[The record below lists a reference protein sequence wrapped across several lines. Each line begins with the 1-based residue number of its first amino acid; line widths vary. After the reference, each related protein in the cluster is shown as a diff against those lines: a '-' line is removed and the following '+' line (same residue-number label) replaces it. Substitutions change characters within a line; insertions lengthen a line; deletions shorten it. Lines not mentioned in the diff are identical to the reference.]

1 MSHQPGRGEA
11 HSHLRKPGRSAAAA
25 AGAGV
30 QQRAAGGA
38 SVGAAAKGGGLP
50 APPLTAAS
58 TRPVS
63 PAASTTP
70 LSLPHQGMGTA
81 DAHQHLQSA
90 AAPPPSESK
99 VGASSTGKTR
109 TPVAPAGAGLD
120 HVKQLP
126 TSKPPAPPSS
136 LPVST
141 EAVSFSVASSQVSQA
156 LSQNSFAFQFGSI
169 SPGFGSLGVGKSTAM
184 SYPLRTNSAPPN
196 LDEQKWDQSTN
207 VSPQAPVHAP
217 PPPPPAQAPPQQQLS
232 QAQYT
237 QQHPQT
243 NNFMLQQQLAQMQQH
258 QVLAQQQQQQHHQQ
272 QQQQQ
277 LQQQQQQQQ
286 AMPQQQG
293 MVQQSSSQG
302 IKFPPMMAPP
312 PHAPQILGG
321 PIGSLANS
329 LSAQQMAQLGPQM
342 GTVMGG
348 HIPQGMPGSQYGP
361 PTTNH
366 LIPQRVNR
374 AVKIVD
380 PNTHEELRFDAKGK
394 KSDLGMDNR
403 PSTAGPVSTGVSG
416 RLSSNGPPPQSRP
429 PSVGYGAG
437 PHHQMVQGMPYFPGG
452 PYTGTPN
459 FYQPGPLKTSG
470 PSATGVP
477 TGNPPPGRFSYPPPP
492 PGVSF
497 LPPHVVSVSVPG
509 PVATQPV
516 LSLVIPPESELAFKF
531 GDVEVSGSS
540 PSFPAGEVLSN
551 GLSAPQ
557 NGSNGHATSP
567 TGSRSSETSASGT
580 SIPAP
585 GLGTS
590 FPSRP
595 TVIVVPS
602 KSSAATSSP
611 IAVSPKGVTA
621 AVNLGEKVKPDVAKA
636 VGSRKKKD
644 RQQRQQQ
651 QLLSEGHGEKSSE
664 GVVAPVAQPSGEKAV
679 LAEEGGT
686 SVGDEKGAPMDTNN
700 DLSEV
705 ADLAVSTDLP
715 EAADASP
722 SNVEEIDTPL
732 ASSEEGKH
740 VEAVNFVP
748 MRVSEV
754 EPVEE
759 GQTALANEVVEESE
773 GAVKALGEEVP
784 KAVTDVT
791 ALEIDSALAPSDL
804 SSTDETRSG
813 LSTEGEDLV
822 LESRPAHGS
831 LSLLTER
838 PVEGESLPKLE
849 ESTVIAESTDEPL
862 PETSGDLGHAESNV
876 SNIPLSGTVVDLK
889 MSTSSR
895 GVSSSATEILST
907 IMDGAELHEQATVHS
922 NSNQQEA
929 ENSGDIDNPEEEMSK
944 VPEGFKAASRK
955 KKMKELL
962 ARADAAGTTADL
974 YNAYKAPEEK
984 KLDEAESIGV
994 SGSGPSGSEEIGDTF
1009 LPAEKKPFS
1018 KEVDDWEEAAELP
1031 VPKIPAGATNFTSE
1045 GERKYTRDFLLTYKD
1060 LNQDLPVNFEIR
1072 QDVAEHL
1079 LNPEVGST
1087 PGRILDQQPGSGP
1100 QRLERRGSGLDED
1113 RWKSGSVVSP
1123 ARTPSGDARMDM
1135 AMAMGPFWPGQS
1147 VLPGLISRIP
1157 QGVRPVGGMP
1167 MQLPGMMGP
1176 IPGGP
1181 AGMISPH
1188 NMMGMSPGPTRTNGV
1203 DADRWQRA
1211 PIAAGK
1217 GPGLIPS
1224 PRTSLPAMHKADK
1237 RYEVG
1242 VVSDEEQGKQRQIKS
1257 ILNKLTPQNF
1267 DRLFLKVNEVNID
1280 SAVTLTGVISQ
1291 IFDKALTEPTFCEM
1305 YAKFCAQLATNLPEF
1320 TENDEKITFKRVLL
1334 NKCQE
1339 EFERGEREQEEAE
1352 KVEEEGEVKLTP
1364 QEREE
1369 RRLKAR
1375 RRMLG
1380 NIRFI
1385 GELYKMGM
1393 LTERIMHEC
1402 IKKLLGHPPRQNPDE
1417 EDVEAL
1423 CKLMST
1429 IGRIIDHPKAKEHI
1443 DAYFRR
1449 IESLS
1454 NNQKLSSRLRFML
1467 KDVIDLRRNGWQ
1479 ERRKVEGPKKIEDV
1493 HRDAVQERQQASAN
1507 AGRDR
1512 FSRGLSMGG
1521 GPSRGR
1527 PGPAQ
1532 DFPMRGPQSPMFTPM
1547 PAMRGALQGGG
1558 LRGPPGTGQDIRM
1571 EERSLLMDA
1580 RPVPMP
1586 LSQRANDEG
1595 AITLGPQGGLGR
1607 AMGVRGQPSLN
1618 TVRTFSDVGT
1628 AMGPDMRRASGVTFT
1643 GPDRSPFVARDELPM
1658 RPSSAERP
1666 RSAERPLLDRPFVPD
1681 RPGLGRDL
1689 QNVAD
1694 RLIIDR
1700 PSVAVSSSTLQLQRP
1715 ETILT
1720 PVAASPSTPLQ
1731 LSEDE
1736 LRKKSLSAITEYYNV
1751 RDVKEAALCVK
1762 ELEAPDFHPTLVS
1775 IWVSDSLDKKETERS
1790 LLVSLLC
1797 HLYDFETPL
1806 LTQEEIARGLEGV
1819 LSLLE
1824 DTTVDVPRAPEY
1836 LAEMLAKL
1844 ISAGVLSLSQ
1854 VGKLLEE
1861 GGPEPGSLLEQDV
1874 ALNIF
1879 GAILSTLRK
1888 ERGADYMADA
1898 YRNSGLQVEDF
1909 LLPAD
1914 KSKGG
1919 KLDAFLEKRHLQSL
1933 YPMKRVEKDIR
1944 EALAQNEPV
1953 PDLVKWIEKNVPQ
1966 AILSDTAFLRLLMT
1980 LVLRKCLPVPPS
1992 DYTATDVVTKTY
2004 APLLR
2009 KFASGRARTAEANQI
2024 QYIVAVQ
2031 LFVNELGHPQGL
2043 MSKLFDNFYSEE
2055 VISERAYFR
2064 WQDDVN
2070 DTTPGRDRAI
2080 REVGRWLAWL
2090 ATAPEENG
2098 EEED

>member
-1 MSHQPGRGEA
+1 VLIDGLQEN
-11 HSHLRKPGRSAAAA
+11 
-25 AGAGV
+25 V
-30 QQRAAGGA
+30 EDNGA
-38 SVGAAAKGGGLP
+38 SDLVQKTYPQDILGSGITDLPEELQVKEMPSAMDAVPVETASETGLEIGGL
-50 APPLTAAS
+50 
-58 TRPVS
+58 
-63 PAASTTP
+63 
-70 LSLPHQGMGTA
+70 Q
-81 DAHQHLQSA
+81 
-90 AAPPPSESK
+90 
-99 VGASSTGKTR
+99 
-109 TPVAPAGAGLD
+109 
-120 HVKQLP
+120 
-126 TSKPPAPPSS
+126 
-136 LPVST
+136 
-141 EAVSFSVASSQVSQA
+141 
-156 LSQNSFAFQFGSI
+156 
-169 SPGFGSLGVGKSTAM
+169 
-184 SYPLRTNSAPPN
+184 
-196 LDEQKWDQSTN
+196 
-207 VSPQAPVHAP
+207 
-217 PPPPPAQAPPQQQLS
+217 
-232 QAQYT
+232 
-237 QQHPQT
+237 
-243 NNFMLQQQLAQMQQH
+243 
-258 QVLAQQQQQQHHQQ
+258 
-272 QQQQQ
+272 
-277 LQQQQQQQQ
+277 
-286 AMPQQQG
+286 
-293 MVQQSSSQG
+293 
-302 IKFPPMMAPP
+302 
-312 PHAPQILGG
+312 
-321 PIGSLANS
+321 
-329 LSAQQMAQLGPQM
+329 
-342 GTVMGG
+342 
-348 HIPQGMPGSQYGP
+348 
-361 PTTNH
+361 
-366 LIPQRVNR
+366 
-374 AVKIVD
+374 
-380 PNTHEELRFDAKGK
+380 
-394 KSDLGMDNR
+394 
-403 PSTAGPVSTGVSG
+403 
-416 RLSSNGPPPQSRP
+416 
-429 PSVGYGAG
+429 
-437 PHHQMVQGMPYFPGG
+437 
-452 PYTGTPN
+452 
-459 FYQPGPLKTSG
+459 
-470 PSATGVP
+470 
-477 TGNPPPGRFSYPPPP
+477 
-492 PGVSF
+492 
-497 LPPHVVSVSVPG
+497 
-509 PVATQPV
+509 
-516 LSLVIPPESELAFKF
+516 
-531 GDVEVSGSS
+531 
-540 PSFPAGEVLSN
+540 
-551 GLSAPQ
+551 
-557 NGSNGHATSP
+557 
-567 TGSRSSETSASGT
+567 
-580 SIPAP
+580 
-585 GLGTS
+585 
-590 FPSRP
+590 
-595 TVIVVPS
+595 
-602 KSSAATSSP
+602 
-611 IAVSPKGVTA
+611 
-621 AVNLGEKVKPDVAKA
+621 
-636 VGSRKKKD
+636 
-644 RQQRQQQ
+644 
-651 QLLSEGHGEKSSE
+651 
-664 GVVAPVAQPSGEKAV
+664 V

-686 SVGDEKGAPMDTNN
+686 SVGDEKVAPMDTNN

-705 ADLAVSTDLP
+705 ADLAVSADLS

-732 ASSEEGKH
+732 ASSEEVKH

-791 ALEIDSALAPSDL
+791 ALEIDSALAPSNL
-804 SSTDETRSG
+804 LSTDETRSG

-822 LESRPAHGS
+822 LESLPAHGS
-831 LSLLTER
+831 LSLLIER
-838 PVEGESLPKLE
+838 AVEGESLPKLE
-849 ESTVIAESTDEPL
+849 ESTVVAESTDESL
-862 PETSGDLGHAESNV
+862 PDTSGDLGHAESNV
-876 SNIPLSGTVVDLK
+876 SNISLSGTVVDSK
-889 MSTSSR
+889 MSTLSR
-895 GVSSSATEILST
+895 GVSSSAAEILST
-907 IMDGAELHEQATVHS
+907 IMDGAESHEQATVHS

-984 KLDEAESIGV
+984 KLEEAESIGV

-1009 LPAEKKPFS
+1009 LPAEKPFS

-1031 VPKIPAGATNFTSE
+1031 VPKIPAGATNSTSE

-1060 LNQDLPVNFEIR
+1060 LNQELPVNFEIR

-1079 LNPEVGST
+1079 LNPEVGSS

-1267 DRLFLKVNEVNID
+1267 DRLFLQVNEVNID
-1280 SAVTLTGVISQ
+1280 SAATLTGVISQ

-1369 RRLKAR
+1369 KRLKAR

-1532 DFPMRGPQSPMFTPM
+1532 DFPMRGPQSPMFTSM

-1586 LSQRANDEG
+1586 LSQRVNDEG

-1628 AMGPDMRRASGVTFT
+1628 AMGPDMRRASAVTFT

-1666 RSAERPLLDRPFVPD
+1666 RSAEMPLLDRPFVPD

-1715 ETILT
+1715 KTILT

-1736 LRKKSLSAITEYYNV
+1736 LRKKSLSAITEYY
-1751 RDVKEAALCVK
+1751 K
-1762 ELEAPDFHPTLVS
+1762 
-1775 IWVSDSLDKKETERS
+1775 
-1790 LLVSLLC
+1790 
-1797 HLYDFETPL
+1797 
-1806 LTQEEIARGLEGV
+1806 
-1819 LSLLE
+1819 
-1824 DTTVDVPRAPEY
+1824 
-1836 LAEMLAKL
+1836 
-1844 ISAGVLSLSQ
+1844 
-1854 VGKLLEE
+1854 
-1861 GGPEPGSLLEQDV
+1861 
-1874 ALNIF
+1874 
-1879 GAILSTLRK
+1879 
-1888 ERGADYMADA
+1888 
-1898 YRNSGLQVEDF
+1898 
-1909 LLPAD
+1909 
-1914 KSKGG
+1914 
-1919 KLDAFLEKRHLQSL
+1919 
-1933 YPMKRVEKDIR
+1933 
-1944 EALAQNEPV
+1944 
-1953 PDLVKWIEKNVPQ
+1953 
-1966 AILSDTAFLRLLMT
+1966 
-1980 LVLRKCLPVPPS
+1980 
-1992 DYTATDVVTKTY
+1992 
-2004 APLLR
+2004 
-2009 KFASGRARTAEANQI
+2009 
-2024 QYIVAVQ
+2024 
-2031 LFVNELGHPQGL
+2031 
-2043 MSKLFDNFYSEE
+2043 
-2055 VISERAYFR
+2055 
-2064 WQDDVN
+2064 
-2070 DTTPGRDRAI
+2070 
-2080 REVGRWLAWL
+2080 
-2090 ATAPEENG
+2090 
-2098 EEED
+2098 

>member
-38 SVGAAAKGGGLP
+38 SVGGAAKGGGLP

-58 TRPVS
+58 TRPDSGSFRKCSLVTS
-63 PAASTTP
+63 LLWAV
-70 LSLPHQGMGTA
+70 SLPHQGMATA

-109 TPVAPAGAGLD
+109 TPVPPAGGGLD

-156 LSQNSFAFQFGSI
+156 LSQNSFAFQFGSL

-184 SYPLRTNSAPPN
+184 PYPLRTNSAPPN

-207 VSPQAPVHAP
+207 VSSQAPVHAP

-243 NNFMLQQQLAQMQQH
+243 NNFMLQQQLAQMQQQ
-258 QVLAQQQQQQHHQQ
+258 QVLAQQQQQQHHQQQ

-477 TGNPPPGRFSYPPPP
+477 TGNPSPVRFSYPPPP

-497 LPPHVVSVSVPG
+497 LPHVVSVSVPA

-595 TVIVVPS
+595 TVTVVPS

-621 AVNLGEKVKPDVAKA
+621 VVNLGEKVKPDVAKA
-636 VGSRKKKD
+636 VSSRKKKD

-664 GVVAPVAQPSGEKAV
+664 GVV

-700 DLSEV
+700 DLLEV
-705 ADLAVSTDLP
+705 ADLAVSADLS

-732 ASSEEGKH
+732 ASSEELKH

-773 GAVKALGEEVP
+773 GAVKALGEEVL

-791 ALEIDSALAPSDL
+791 GLEIDSGLAPSNL

-822 LESRPAHGS
+822 LESRPSHGS

-838 PVEGESLPKLE
+838 AVEGESLSKLE
-849 ESTVIAESTDEPL
+849 ESIVVAESTDESL
-862 PETSGDLGHAESNV
+862 PETSGDLGHAGSNV
-876 SNIPLSGTVVDLK
+876 SNISLSGTVVDLK
-889 MSTSSR
+889 MSSLSR
-895 GVSSSATEILST
+895 GVSSSAAEILST
-907 IMDGAELHEQATVHS
+907 IMDGAESHEQATVHS

-929 ENSGDIDNPEEEMSK
+929 ENPGDIDNPEEEMSK

-984 KLDEAESIGV
+984 KLEEAESIGV

-1009 LPAEKKPFS
+1009 LPAEKPFS

-1031 VPKIPAGATNFTSE
+1031 VPKIPAGATNSTSE

-1060 LNQDLPVNFEIR
+1060 LNQELPVNFEIR

-1079 LNPEVGST
+1079 LNPEVGSS

-1267 DRLFLKVNEVNID
+1267 DRLFLQVNEVNID
-1280 SAVTLTGVISQ
+1280 SAATLTGVISQ

-1369 RRLKAR
+1369 KRLKAR

-1532 DFPMRGPQSPMFTPM
+1532 DFPMRGPQSPMFTSM

-1586 LSQRANDEG
+1586 LSQRVNDEG

-1628 AMGPDMRRASGVTFT
+1628 AMGPDMRRASAVTFT

-1666 RSAERPLLDRPFVPD
+1666 RSAEMPLLDRPFVPD

-1790 LLVSLLC
+1790 LLVSLLL
-1797 HLYDFETPL
+1797 HLYAFETPL

-1824 DTTVDVPRAPEY
+1824 ETTVDVPRAPEY

-1861 GGPEPGSLLEQDV
+1861 GGPETGSLLEQDV

-1888 ERGADYMADA
+1888 ERGEDYMADA

-1980 LVLRKCLPVPPS
+1980 LVLRKCLPVPQS
-1992 DYTATDVVTKTY
+1992 DYPATDVVTKTY

-2043 MSKLFDNFYSEE
+2043 MSTLFDNFYHEE

-2080 REVGRWLAWL
+2080 REVGKWLAWL